1 MNLVGHIEYV
11 VCITLQNIKMEKI
24 HIDKIRQTVNI
35 ICKQNNLKQPLTVPS
50 AGKLIAEY
58 NGIDYAIELFENA
71 YIECKETPNRDNPFA
86 FAAYKSTLETIL
98 IPMKEKN
105 K

>member
-1 MNLVGHIEYV
+1 LFISKIVLSLSGIKNLD
-11 VCITLQNIKMEKI
+11 KMGKI

-35 ICKQNNLKQPLTVPS
+35 ICEQNNLKQPITVPS
-50 AGKLIAEY
+50 AGKLIAEH

-71 YIECKETPNRDNPFA
+71 YIECKETLTKDNPFG

-98 IPMKEKN
+98 YPMKK
-105 K
+105 

>member
-1 MNLVGHIEYV
+1 
-11 VCITLQNIKMEKI
+11 MEKT
-24 HIDKIRQTVNI
+24 HINKIKQAVDI
-35 ICKQNNLKQPLTVPS
+35 ICAQNNLKQPITVPS
-50 AGKLIAEY
+50 AGKLIAEH

-71 YIECKETPNRDNPFA
+71 YIECKETPTMDNPFG

-98 IPMKEKN
+98 IPMRDN

>member
-1 MNLVGHIEYV
+1 MVGHIEYV
-11 VCITLQNIKMEKI
+11 VCITLQNIKMENT
-24 HIDKIRQTVNI
+24 HINKIRQTVNI
-35 ICKQNNLKQPLTVPS
+35 ICEQNNLKQPITVPS

-98 IPMKEKN
+98 IPMRDKK
-105 K
+105 

>member
-1 MNLVGHIEYV
+1 
-11 VCITLQNIKMEKI
+11 MEKT

-35 ICKQNNLKQPLTVPS
+35 ICEQNNLKQPLTVPS

-71 YIECKETPNRDNPFA
+71 YIECKEIPNRDNPFA

>member
-11 VCITLQNIKMEKI
+11 VCITLQNIKMEKT
-24 HIDKIRQTVNI
+24 HIDKIKQTVNI
-35 ICKQNNLKQPLTVPS
+35 ICEQNNLKQPLTVPS

-71 YIECKETPNRDNPFA
+71 YIECRETPNRDNPFA
-86 FAAYKSTLETIL
+86 FAAYKATLETIL
-98 IPMKEKN
+98 YPMKK
-105 K
+105 

>member
-1 MNLVGHIEYV
+1 MSLVGHIEYV
-11 VCITLQNIKMEKI
+11 VCITLQSIKMEKT
-24 HIDKIRQTVNI
+24 HINKIKQAVDI
-35 ICKQNNLKQPLTVPS
+35 ICAQNNLKQPLTVPS
-50 AGKLIAEY
+50 AGKLIVEY

-71 YIECKETPNRDNPFA
+71 YIECKETPNRNNPFA

-98 IPMKEKN
+98 IPMRNN